1 VNHLAVPLLE
11 VCPSEPYSFFETAGR
26 FYTLFELLT
35 VSGDPLEPNFN
46 CSSPGFGGGG
56 GQVNSSCGSGQ
67 TGTSGPF
74 ESQHAT
80 VFFFMFSYN
89 WRTGYP
95 IKKFDIAKNHVYYIV
110 LYYNLKI

>member
-35 VSGDPLEPNFN
+35 VAGDPLEPNFN

-56 GQVNSSCGSGQ
+56 GQVNSSGGSGQ

-80 VFFFMFSYN
+80 GSYIYGMMFTNNCKNNVARSGGSFF
-89 WRTGYP
+89 
-95 IKKFDIAKNHVYYIV
+95 
-110 LYYNLKI
+110 